1 MLDWNPDDPDTVKVH
16 YDVSGWSLDQRAEL
30 SEALADAEL
39 AHVWEGEEV
48 IVPEELEAD
57 VDAVF
62 ERLEE
67 LLGPFAITLPAD
79 EQGVDYGL
87 DEWPGADRQT
97 LTQALIEAGI
107 AHRWDGTTVSVT
119 AEAEAAVDTLLD
131 EIEQGTLVLTGAT
144 APAAREGAL
153 SDLFTAADRLAK
165 DPEDTTGRDD
175 VRDLVAT
182 LDRTVPPYGMS
193 TGTWAG
199 VVDAAAALAA
209 LVDDESSAASDVI
222 GAAQDLRS
230 KVRQYV

>member
-1 MLDWNPDDPDTVKVH
+1 VLDWNPDDPDTVKVH

-30 SEALADAEL
+30 SEALAEAAL
-39 AHVWEGEEV
+39 AHVWEADEV
-48 IVPEELEAD
+48 VVPDELEAD
-57 VDAVF
+57 VDALF

-67 LLGPFAITLPAD
+67 LLGPFAIALPAD
-79 EQGVDYGL
+79 EEGVEFGL
-87 DEWPGADRQT
+87 DEWPSADRQT
-97 LTQALIEAGI
+97 LTQALIEGEI
-107 AHRWDGTTVSVT
+107 PHRWDGTTVSVA

-144 APAAREGAL
+144 APAAPEGAL

-175 VRDLVAT
+175 LRELFTT
-182 LDRTVPPYGMS
+182 LDRAVPPYGMS

-199 VVDAAAALAA
+199 VVDSSAA
-209 LVDDESSAASDVI
+209 LVELVDDDSTSASDVI

-230 KVRQYV
+230 KVRQHV

>member
-1 MLDWNPDDPDTVKVH
+1 MLDWNPDDPETVKVH

-30 SEALADAEL
+30 SEALAEAEL
-39 AHVWEGEEV
+39 AHVWAADEV
-48 IVPEELEAD
+48 VVPDELEAD
-57 VDAVF
+57 VDALF

-67 LLGPFAITLPAD
+67 LLGPFAIALPAD
-79 EQGVDYGL
+79 EEGVEFGL
-87 DEWPGADRQT
+87 DEWPSADRQT
-97 LTQALIEAGI
+97 LTQALIEGVI
-107 AHRWDGTTVSVT
+107 PHRWDGTTVSVA

-144 APAAREGAL
+144 APAAPEGAL

-175 VRDLVAT
+175 LRELLTT
-182 LDRTVPPYGMS
+182 LDRAVPPYGMS

-199 VVDAAAALAA
+199 VVDSAAALVE
-209 LVDDESSAASDVI
+209 LVDDDSTSASDVI